1 MTSEPE
7 EKTSGD
13 KSVRRPQFS
22 LLVFVARVRPITS
35 TISARRSSV
44 TILHACHGMLVV
56 YEALSATC

>member
-13 KSVRRPQFS
+13 KSARRPQFS
-22 LLVFVARVRPITS
+22 LFVARVRPITS

-44 TILHACHGMLVV
+44 IILYACHGMLVV